1 MSKILIIEDD
11 DTMREGMRY
20 SLVREGHDVASAEGG
35 EEGLSLCK
43 KKDFDL
49 VITDYRM
56 EPMNGIKVLEAV
68 KKINPETDVVLITA
82 YGTMELAIEA
92 MNKGASDCVSK
103 PLSLDE
109 FRTRSKKVLQNR
121 AVRQENQRLGEE
133 NRYLREQIARQYNFG
148 EIIGQSKPMRIIFD
162 QIRKIAPTD
171 SSVLIGGESGT
182 GKELVAHS
190 IHNLSLRQDKPFIK
204 VNCGALAESL
214 LESELFGH
222 EKGAFTNAIKR
233 KRGKFELADG
243 GSIFLDEIGDI
254 SENMQVK
261 LLRVLQEKEI
271 DIVGGEQTKK
281 VDVRIIVATNR
292 NLFDLVNKGEF
303 REDLYYRLN
312 VIPINLP
319 PLRERKEDIPLLI
332 DHFLQKKSA
341 EMKKPV
347 LRISQQALEDL
358 SKYNWPGN
366 IRELENLI
374 ERALVLCDGDEI
386 QLRDFPLLL
395 ENGGQN
401 ILRLPEE
408 DLPLDM
414 LLENLERRLI
424 ERAMEKAG
432 GVKTKTADILGIK
445 TSALYYKLEKYK
457 LIEM

>member
-1 MSKILIIEDD
+1 MIEDD
-11 DTMREGMRY
+11 NTMREGICY
-20 SLVREGHDVASAEGG
+20 TLVKEGHDVDSAEDG

-49 VITDYRM
+49 VVTDYRM
-56 EPMNGIKVLEAV
+56 APMNGIEVLEAV

-82 YGTMELAIEA
+82 YGNMELAIEA
-92 MNKGASDCVSK
+92 MNTGASDCVSK
-103 PLSLDE
+103 PISLDE
-109 FRTRSKKVLQNR
+109 FRVRIKKVLQNR

-133 NRYLREQIARQYNFG
+133 NLYLREQVAQQYNFG
-148 EIIGQSKPMRIIFD
+148 EIIGQSKPMHNMFE
-162 QIRKIAPTD
+162 QIQKVAPTD
-171 SSVLIGGESGT
+171 SSVLISGESGT
-182 GKELVAHS
+182 GKELVTHA
-190 IHNLSLRQDKPFIK
+190 IHNLSLRKDGPFIK

-222 EKGAFTNAIKR
+222 EKGAFTDAIRR

-243 GSIFLDEIGDI
+243 GSIFLDEIGNV

-261 LLRVLQEKEI
+261 LLRVIQEKEI

-281 VDVRIIVATNR
+281 VDVRIIAATNR
-292 NLFDLVNKGEF
+292 NLFELVHKGEF

-319 PLRERKEDIPLLI
+319 PLREREEDIPLLV
-332 DHFLQKKSA
+332 DHFLKKKSA

-347 LRISQQALEDL
+347 LRISQQALEALQKYDL
-358 SKYNWPGN
+358 PGN
-366 IRELENLI
+366 VRELENLI

-386 QLRDFPLLL
+386 QLRDFPILLK
-395 ENGGQN
+395 NGGQN
-401 ILRLPEE
+401 ILNLPEE

-414 LLENLERRLI
+414 VLEDLERQLI

-457 LIEM
+457 MI